1 MRFNEPRTLAGYFRE
16 AVGEFA
22 LRRSFNACRI
32 NQNFLPSTIFL
43 DNGNAAPAESRVY
56 REDLHVHKCSTGGWY
71 DGGMK
76 STALRSALFLRN
88 LVFGVED
95 GLVSTV
101 GLLSGIAI
109 AGVGRETILLTGV
122 VLIFVE
128 AFSMAAGS
136 FLSEASV
143 EEMDGG
149 EDDTRGSI
157 AAGAIMFAAYFF
169 AGLIPLLPYLIF
181 EEARAFSASIFCSVL
196 ALLLL
201 GYWSGRK
208 TKSAWHKAIRMAL
221 VGGLA
226 ILVGVFAGSLLT

>member
-1 MRFNEPRTLAGYFRE
+1 M
-16 AVGEFA
+16 
-22 LRRSFNACRI
+22 
-32 NQNFLPSTIFL
+32 
-43 DNGNAAPAESRVY
+43 
-56 REDLHVHKCSTGGWY
+56 
-71 DGGMK
+71 
-76 STALRSALFLRN
+76 RN

-109 AGVGRETILLTGV
+109 AGVARETIFLTGV

-157 AAGAIMFAAYFF
+157 AAGATMFAAYFF
-169 AGLIPLLPYLIF
+169 AGLIPLLPYAVF
-181 EEARAFSASIFCSVL
+181 EVADAFPLSMLFSVL
-196 ALLLL
+196 ALLIL

-208 TKSAWHKAIRMAL
+208 TKAAWRKAVRMAF

-226 ILVGVFAGSLLT
+226 IIVGVFAGAMLT

>member
-1 MRFNEPRTLAGYFRE
+1 
-16 AVGEFA
+16 
-22 LRRSFNACRI
+22 
-32 NQNFLPSTIFL
+32 
-43 DNGNAAPAESRVY
+43 
-56 REDLHVHKCSTGGWY
+56 
-71 DGGMK
+71 MK
-76 STALRSALFLRN
+76 ATTLRSALFLRN

-109 AGVGRETILLTGV
+109 AGVPRGTIFLTGV

-149 EDDTRGSI
+149 VDDTRGSI
-157 AAGAIMFAAYFF
+157 AAGAVMFAAYFV
-169 AGLIPLLPYLIF
+169 AGLVPLLPYLKF
-181 EEARAFSASIFCSVL
+181 EVAQAFPLSITCSVV

-208 TKSAWHKAIRMAL
+208 TNAAWRKAARMAF

-226 ILVGVFAGSLLT
+226 ILVGVLAGSLLA

>member
-1 MRFNEPRTLAGYFRE
+1 
-16 AVGEFA
+16 
-22 LRRSFNACRI
+22 
-32 NQNFLPSTIFL
+32 
-43 DNGNAAPAESRVY
+43 
-56 REDLHVHKCSTGGWY
+56 
-71 DGGMK
+71 MK
-76 STALRSALFLRN
+76 RASIRSALFLRN

-101 GLLSGIAI
+101 GLLSGIAL
-109 AGVGRETILLTGV
+109 AGVPRGTIFLTGV

-149 EDDTRGSI
+149 EDDTRGSVD
-157 AAGAIMFAAYFF
+157 AAVIMFAAYFV
-169 AGLIPLLPYLIF
+169 AGLVPLLPYLAF
-181 EEARAFSASIFCSVL
+181 EVGRAFPLSIVSSVL

-201 GYWSGRK
+201 RYWSGRK
-208 TKSAWHKAIRMAL
+208 TNAAWRKAVRMAL

-226 ILVGVFAGSLLT
+226 ILVGIFAGRLLTQRP

>member
-1 MRFNEPRTLAGYFRE
+1 
-16 AVGEFA
+16 
-22 LRRSFNACRI
+22 
-32 NQNFLPSTIFL
+32 
-43 DNGNAAPAESRVY
+43 
-56 REDLHVHKCSTGGWY
+56 
-71 DGGMK
+71 MK
-76 STALRSALFLRN
+76 SKSIRSALFLRN

-109 AGVGRETILLTGV
+109 AGVPRGTIFLTGV

-149 EDDTRGSI
+149 VDDTRGSI

-169 AGLIPLLPYLIF
+169 AGLIPLLPYLKF
-181 EEARAFSASIFCSVL
+181 EVGEAFPLSIFASVG

-208 TKSAWHKAIRMAL
+208 TKSAWRKAVRMAL

>member
-1 MRFNEPRTLAGYFRE
+1 MNLTK
-16 AVGEFA
+16 
-22 LRRSFNACRI
+22 LR
-32 NQNFLPSTIFL
+32 
-43 DNGNAAPAESRVY
+43 G
-56 REDLHVHKCSTGGWY
+56 
-71 DGGMK
+71 
-76 STALRSALFLRN
+76 ALFLRN

-109 AGVGRETILLTGV
+109 AGVDRETIFLTGV

-149 EDDTRGSI
+149 KDDTQGSLV
-157 AAGAIMFAAYFF
+157 AGAIMFASYFV
-169 AGLIPLLPYLIF
+169 AGFVPLFPYILVPV
-181 EEARAFSASIFCSVL
+181 AQAFWISIATSVIV
-196 ALLLL
+196 LLLL
-201 GYWSGRK
+201 GYWSGRR
-208 TKSAWHKAIRMAL
+208 TKNAWEKALRMGL

-226 ILVGVFAGSLLT
+226 ILVGAASGSFLA

>member
-1 MRFNEPRTLAGYFRE
+1 
-16 AVGEFA
+16 
-22 LRRSFNACRI
+22 
-32 NQNFLPSTIFL
+32 
-43 DNGNAAPAESRVY
+43 
-56 REDLHVHKCSTGGWY
+56 
-71 DGGMK
+71 MK
-76 STALRSALFLRN
+76 ATALRSALFLRN

-109 AGVGRETILLTGV
+109 AGVPRGTIFLTGV

-149 EDDTRGSI
+149 VDDTRCSI
-157 AAGAIMFAAYFF
+157 DAAVIMFAAYFV
-169 AGLIPLLPYLIF
+169 AGLIPLLPYLKF
-181 EEARAFSASIFCSVL
+181 EVTQAFPLSIICSVV
-196 ALLLL
+196 ALFLL

-208 TKSAWHKAIRMAL
+208 TKSAWRKAVRMAV

-226 ILVGVFAGSLLT
+226 ILVGVFAGNLLA

>member
-1 MRFNEPRTLAGYFRE
+1 
-16 AVGEFA
+16 
-22 LRRSFNACRI
+22 
-32 NQNFLPSTIFL
+32 
-43 DNGNAAPAESRVY
+43 
-56 REDLHVHKCSTGGWY
+56 
-71 DGGMK
+71 MK
-76 STALRSALFLRN
+76 ATALRSALFLRN

-109 AGVGRETILLTGV
+109 AGVPRETIFLTGV

-143 EEMDGG
+143 EEMNGG
-149 EDDTRGSI
+149 VDDTRGSI

-169 AGLIPLLPYLIF
+169 AGLIPLLPYLKF
-181 EEARAFSASIFCSVL
+181 EVAQAFPLSVFCSVV
-196 ALLLL
+196 ALLTL

-208 TKSAWHKAIRMAL
+208 TNAAWHKAVRMAL

-226 ILVGVFAGSLLT
+226 ILVGVFAGSVLT

>member
-1 MRFNEPRTLAGYFRE
+1 
-16 AVGEFA
+16 
-22 LRRSFNACRI
+22 
-32 NQNFLPSTIFL
+32 
-43 DNGNAAPAESRVY
+43 
-56 REDLHVHKCSTGGWY
+56 
-71 DGGMK
+71 MK
-76 STALRSALFLRN
+76 TTALRSALFLRN

-109 AGVGRETILLTGV
+109 AGVPRETIFLTGV

-149 EDDTRGSI
+149 VDDTRGSVD
-157 AAGAIMFAAYFF
+157 AAVIMFAAYFV
-169 AGLIPLLPYLIF
+169 AGFIPLFPYLAF
-181 EEARAFSASIFCSVL
+181 EVAQAFPLSIISSVV
-196 ALLLL
+196 ALLIL

-208 TKSAWHKAIRMAL
+208 TNAAWRKAMRMAF

-226 ILVGVFAGSLLT
+226 ILVGVFAGSLLA

>member
-1 MRFNEPRTLAGYFRE
+1 
-16 AVGEFA
+16 
-22 LRRSFNACRI
+22 
-32 NQNFLPSTIFL
+32 
-43 DNGNAAPAESRVY
+43 
-56 REDLHVHKCSTGGWY
+56 
-71 DGGMK
+71 MK

-109 AGVGRETILLTGV
+109 AGVPRGTILLTGI

-143 EEMDGG
+143 EEMHGG

-157 AAGAIMFAAYFF
+157 AAGGIMFAAYFL
-169 AGLIPLLPYLIF
+169 AGIIPLLPYLKF
-181 EEARAFSASIFCSVL
+181 EVSEAFPLSIIGSIAV
-196 ALLLL
+196 LLLL
-201 GYWSGRK
+201 GFWSGRK
-208 TKSAWHKAIRMAL
+208 TKAAWRKAVRMAL

>member
-1 MRFNEPRTLAGYFRE
+1 MASVEPNVLRLVKPGLDSSVSATHIPILNINVKYWDE
-16 AVGEFA
+16 KTSLSGEH
-22 LRRSFNACRI
+22 RGTVR
-32 NQNFLPSTIFL
+32 Q
-43 DNGNAAPAESRVY
+43 
-56 REDLHVHKCSTGGWY
+56 WY
-71 DGGMK
+71 DDGMK
-76 STALRSALFLRN
+76 TIGLRSALFLRN
-88 LVFGVED
+88 FLFCVED

-101 GLLSGIAI
+101 GLICGNAV
-109 AGVGRETILLTGV
+109 AGVPRETIFLTGV

-149 EDDTRGSI
+149 EDDTRGSV
-157 AAGAIMFAAYFF
+157 AAGAVMFASYFV
-169 AGLIPLLPYLIF
+169 AGFIPLFPYLVF
-181 EEARAFSASIFCSVL
+181 AVGQAFPLSVSCSVL

-208 TKSAWHKAIRMAL
+208 TNSAWRKALRMAF

-226 ILVGVFAGSLLT
+226 ILVGILAGSVLT

>member
-1 MRFNEPRTLAGYFRE
+1 
-16 AVGEFA
+16 
-22 LRRSFNACRI
+22 
-32 NQNFLPSTIFL
+32 
-43 DNGNAAPAESRVY
+43 
-56 REDLHVHKCSTGGWY
+56 
-71 DGGMK
+71 MK
-76 STALRSALFLRN
+76 ATALRSALFLRN

-109 AGVGRETILLTGV
+109 AGVPRGTIFLTGV

-149 EDDTRGSI
+149 VDDTRGSI

-169 AGLIPLLPYLIF
+169 AGFIPLAPYLWF
-181 EEARAFSASIFCSVL
+181 KVEQAFPLSIICSVL
-196 ALLLL
+196 ALLIL
-201 GYWSGRK
+201 GYWSGRR
-208 TKSAWHKAIRMAL
+208 TNMAWRKALRMAL

-226 ILVGVFAGSLLT
+226 ILVGVLAGGLLA